1 MSKRKLTKRQAWRI
15 EKIQAER
22 NARALKKD
30 AQLIDAR
37 DNNGQSNERG
47 AEKRG
52 LVIAHYGTQV
62 DIEDL
67 SSEDKA
73 TPRQRRRCHFRS
85 NLGSLV
91 TGDKVVWR
99 DAEPTGVVIA
109 VQDRESELSRPD
121 PYGELKTVAANIDRI
136 LIVIAPI
143 PKPHT
148 QLVDRYLVAAEN
160 IGIRPVLVI
169 NKTDLIDD
177 SNRATLDE
185 FVHLYS
191 DLGYEVISA
200 STIDCTTPST
210 LQTESEEQDN
220 NNGGGLDNLR
230 SFLTHFT
237 SVFVGQSGVGKS
249 SLINMLIP
257 DLNLQVGPISESNQK
272 GTHTTTTAQLFHF
285 PEGGHLIDSPGIR
298 EFGLWHMKLD
308 DILYGFV
315 EFRPYIGHCKFRDCK
330 HLKEPA
336 CAIHKAY
343 EDGHI
348 NEYRMNSFNAL
359 RTTLTE

>member
-22 NARALKKD
+22 NARAVKKD
-30 AQLIDAR
+30 AQLIEGASE
-37 DNNGQSNERG
+37 NGQNNELG
-47 AEKRG
+47 AEKQG

-67 SSEDKA
+67 SSEDK
-73 TPRQRRRCHFRS
+73 TIPRQRRRCHFRS

-99 DAEPTGVVIA
+99 DAEPTGVVVA

-177 SNRATLDE
+177 SNRETLDE

-191 DLGYEVISA
+191 DLGYEVITA
-200 STIDCTTPST
+200 STMPSNV
-210 LQTESEEQDN
+210 QTESTAQDN
-220 NNGGGLDNLR
+220 NNSAGLGNLR
-230 SFLTHFT
+230 TFLANFT
-237 SVFVGQSGVGKS
+237 SIFVGQSGVGKS
-249 SLINMLIP
+249 SLINVLIP

-298 EFGLWHMKLD
+298 EFGLWHMQLD

-330 HLKEPA
+330 HLNEPA

-348 NEYRMNSFNAL
+348 SEYRMNSFNAL
-359 RTTLTE
+359 RVTLTD